1 MSTKKKLHNIV
12 RHSGLSRIDSG
23 CVRELTYQ
31 NDEAGLSIL
40 EVIISIAILTI
51 IASSS
56 VAAVLGSFSSV
67 RLAKEETQ
75 ATSLAV
81 EAIEAVDSI
90 RNQGWG
96 NISAGTYGLDN
107 SSGTWV
113 LQGSSDTIG
122 KFTRITTISTVQR
135 STSSEIVSTGGTL
148 DPDSYQV
155 ATSVT
160 WDFTP
165 TRNNSVSMTSLITNW
180 QQARGAGSSTP
191 PGVTT
196 CAEYC
201 ISQTYSAGTCRQNT
215 GKCTQNSETYE
226 LAGDLYCTGGA
237 NADTCCC
244 LP

>member
-1 MSTKKKLHNIV
+1 ML
-12 RHSGLSRIDSG
+12 IDN
-23 CVRELTYQ
+23 R
-31 NDEAGLSIL
+31 GLSIL

-90 RNQGWG
+90 RNQGWE
-96 NISAGTYGLDN
+96 NVSAGTYGLDN

-113 LQGSSDTIG
+113 FQGSSDTLG
-122 KFTRITTISTVQR
+122 KFTRITTISSVQR
-135 STSSEIVSTGGTL
+135 DTSSEIVVSGGTL

-160 WDFTP
+160 WNFTP
-165 TRNNSVSMTSLITNW
+165 TRSNTVSMTSLITNW
-180 QQARGAGSSTP
+180 QQARGAGSSLP

-201 ISQTYSAGTCRQNT
+201 ISQSYSTGTCRQNT
-215 GKCTQNSETYE
+215 QQCTNNSETYE
-226 LAGDLYCTGGA
+226 ISGDAFCVVGSP
-237 NADTCCC
+237 ADTCCC